1 MNATEAMTANVTF
14 EDVLA
19 VAADPSPKGLLQ
31 SGLAVL

>member
-19 VAADPSPKGLLQ
+19 VAGPPNGLLQ

>member
-1 MNATEAMTANVTF
+1 MNATEAMAANVTF

-19 VAADPSPKGLLQ
+19 VAGSPKRLLQ